1 MADRYLKVVLTVIA
15 IELAWLGVKDVGT
28 PVAAQANTAP
38 TPVVIR
44 AIEMNGIRNNALPI
58 YAVEPVEVT
67 ATRPLQIAASRPI
80 PIVGSVPL
88 KIEVD
93 RPIPVENVGYTPG
106 RKPGE

>member
-1 MADRYLKVVLTVIA
+1 MADRYLKVALTVIA

-44 AIEMNGIRNNALPI
+44 AIEMRGIRSDALPV
-58 YAVEPVEVT
+58 YAIEPVTVT
-67 ATRPLQIAASRPI
+67 ATRPLPIEAPRPI
-80 PIVGSVPL
+80 PIMGSVPL

-106 RKPGE
+106 RRPGE